1 MGHTHRGMAL
11 TTLRR
16 RMREDLQRRGLAPNT
31 PPCSFAAVHHLAPYY
46 RRPPDQLSEAA
57 LRQFFLSWLN
67 AQTVAERTCRIH
79 LYGIRFFDELTRKRP
94 WPVFDRVRP
103 RHLQKLPVVFS
114 PREGRDLLAVVKHPT
129 ARMCLRLIS
138 AGGLR
143 LREGTQRQISDIDA
157 QRMLVRVRQ
166 GPGGKDRY
174 VPLADRTRQRL
185 REYWQRGRSHP
196 WWFPA
201 RPRPTS
207 LSPTALHQ
215 TFTAVVRQSSLAQDA
230 SIPTLRH
237 SSATHLWARGVS
249 LRVSPARLGHQRPR
263 TTAR

>member
-31 PPCSFAAVHHLAPYY
+31 PPCSVAAVHHLAPYY

-57 LRQFFLSWLN
+57 LRQSFLSWLN
-67 AQTVAERTCRIH
+67 AQTVAERSCRIH
-79 LYGIRFFDELTRKRP
+79 LYGIRFFAELTRKRP

-114 PREGRDLLAVVKHPT
+114 LREGRDLLAVVKHPT

-157 QRMLVRVRQ
+157 QRMLVR
-166 GPGGKDRY
+166 
-174 VPLADRTRQRL
+174 L
-185 REYWQRGRSHP
+185 REYWQRGRSHS